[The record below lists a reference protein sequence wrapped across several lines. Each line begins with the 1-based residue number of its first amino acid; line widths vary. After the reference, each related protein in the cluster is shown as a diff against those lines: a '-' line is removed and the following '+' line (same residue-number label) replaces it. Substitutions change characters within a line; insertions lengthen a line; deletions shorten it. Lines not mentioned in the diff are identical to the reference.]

1 MWTLSPVILLTS
13 LGVNAFKT
21 VLGRGIY
28 QFFLDW
34 INLLANLVPP
44 LIGPVIAS
52 YYIVN
57 KLRFDASRIDQLPR
71 WNPAAF
77 IAYILGASSTFIEQD
92 WLAPSLVGLFV
103 SIIAYLV
110 VYYTAAKFG
119 IKLGHSRLTQP

>member
-1 MWTLSPVILLTS
+1 MTVICGLLGTS
-13 LGVNAFKT
+13 LG
-21 VLGRGIY
+21 LGIY

-44 LIGPVIAS
+44 LIGPVIAD

-57 KLRFDASRIDQLPR
+57 KLRFDADRMDQLPR

-77 IAYILGASSTFIEQD
+77 VAYFLGAASTFIEQD
-92 WLAPSLVGLFV
+92 WMAPSLIGLFV

-110 VYYTAAKFG
+110 VYYAAAMFG
-119 IKLGHSRLTQP
+119 IKLGHARLAQP